1 MRKSLIALCVAG
13 ALTAPMIAQAD
24 ANLLMAQPALFFQF
38 EVSQAQPVTL
48 TAEVSAIES
57 RMPGL
62 QPEAVVIMASKSRQW
77 PDGPGVSE
85 TADYRPGYA
94 SPAAGPF
101 ERGWQ
106 S

>member
-24 ANLLMAQPALFFQF
+24 ANLLMAQPALFFQL

-48 TAEVSAIES
+48 TAEVPATENRSMVS
-57 RMPGL
+57 
-62 QPEAVVIMASKSRQW
+62 QPEAVVIMASE
-77 PDGPGVSE
+77 SE
-85 TADYRPGYA
+85 TGIEVVGMAKPINEGVTGD
-94 SPAAGPF
+94 GPF